1 MANTSIKDYVE
12 NVHYKDMITQI
23 LRAAYTNIEEDEF
36 EEITELIN
44 NKLAYMVEYKKT
56 LAAESEESLRESA
69 EMHGTSPDNILD
81 AFIYFTLIVDNV
93 IMQEELRR
101 YEEKDDEN

>member
-1 MANTSIKDYVE
+1 MTNTSIKDYAE
-12 NVHYKDMITQI
+12 DVHYKDMIAQI

-44 NKLAYMVEYKKT
+44 AKLAYMVEYKKT
-56 LAAESEESLRESA
+56 LATESEESLKASA

-93 IMQEELRR
+93 IMQEELRK
-101 YEEKDDEN
+101 YEEDDEN